1 VAEREQIQ
9 QAQRAWAERHGV
21 AVDDWGRV
29 ETIEANLFRRMNPET
44 RREYEEAGEKELEV
58 GMRSLHSPA
67 ALVCNLFDPW
77 RGRPLRALAT
87 ACGADPALTK
97 LCFQATFPTGLR
109 GAPPHLD
116 VLLEEGGTPTA
127 IESAFTEIYT
137 TGKHSSFAE
146 SYIAQREL
154 WEGWPRVRE
163 LAQSIAS
170 GRTDFTP
177 LDPAQLVKHAL
188 GLRRKLG
195 DEGYRLL
202 YLWYDAQGPL
212 AAAHR
217 EALERFSAAVE
228 GEIPFA
234 AMTHQALFERLRA
247 SGEADPDH
255 LAYLEDRYFGPRDP
269 ASA

>member
-1 VAEREQIQ
+1 MSERERIQ

-29 ETIEANLFRRMNPET
+29 ETIEANLFRPLHPET
-44 RREYEEAGEKELEV
+44 RSEYEEAAEKEVEV

-77 RGRPLRALAT
+77 RERALGPLAA
-87 ACGADPALTK
+87 ACGADPALTR
-97 LCFQATFPTGLR
+97 LSFQAPFPTGLR

-127 IESAFTEIYT
+127 IESAFTEIYARARR
-137 TGKHSSFAE
+137 SSFAE

-154 WEGWPRVRE
+154 WEGWPRVRD

-170 GRTDFTP
+170 GRTDFAP

-195 DEGYRLL
+195 DAGYRLL

-217 EALERFSAAVE
+217 EAVERFGAAVE

-234 AMTHQALFERLRA
+234 AMTHQELFERLRA

-255 LAYLEDRYFGPRDP
+255 LAYLEDRYFGPWDP